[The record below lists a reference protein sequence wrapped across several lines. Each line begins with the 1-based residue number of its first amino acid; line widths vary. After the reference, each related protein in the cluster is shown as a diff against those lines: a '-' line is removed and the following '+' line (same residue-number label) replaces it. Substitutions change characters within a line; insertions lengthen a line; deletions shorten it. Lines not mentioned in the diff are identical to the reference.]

1 MFGHVW
7 RAIFSVNWKRY
18 RRDKMGDKRHSTFPK
33 ALMETRQRSKGPRP
47 RPRRNSKLF
56 PIARDTERNNCNA
69 MRRSANSIELSLVA
83 QTNERL
89 DVRRFDRLCVLQLHL
104 RCAHRERDRLTD
116 ACFRVSRLF
125 YLSQLQ
131 RLSL

>member
-1 MFGHVW
+1 
-7 RAIFSVNWKRY
+7 
-18 RRDKMGDKRHSTFPK
+18 MGDKRHGTFPK

-47 RPRRNSKLF
+47 RQNSKLF

-69 MRRSANSIELSLVA
+69 MRTSANSIELSLVA

-89 DVRRFDRLCVLQLHL
+89 DVRRLDRLCVLQLHL
-104 RCAHRERDRLTD
+104 RCTHREQDRLTD

-131 RLSL
+131 RLSLFA